1 MKKYI
6 ASIFATAEVDIDT
19 SMFEGTPIMPD
30 TGMSLYNDFLNK
42 KDLEYRREAKNRD
55 GEIVMM
61 TPNEYYRECSEY
73 GFGHFVPVDK
83 LKSHRRA
90 DSGSLDALKQRLEN
104 GKKFWLPVLNKADG
118 SQEGLHRMMVLGD
131 LYGWNSKKYPVLVVT
146 AYDQVKE
153 DRWNLIDEAYR
164 FLEDDFDKMCGW
176 GTNAVSDW
184 KSPPPEDVEEKI
196 REAIIVTAQDFNND
210 IDVDVEIKEVEGHQM
225 VIVYLTRY
233 KDYEFET
240 LSNPYKE
247 WLEDLFDVE
256 GKYVNPTLDINNLDL
271 DDLDDDLFI

>member
-1 MKKYI
+1 MKRYI
-6 ASIFATAEVDIDT
+6 TSIFAAAEVDIDT
-19 SMFEGTPIMPD
+19 SMFEGTPMMPD

-42 KDLEYRREAKNRD
+42 KDLEYRREHKNRD

-61 TPNEYYRECSEY
+61 TPNEYFRECSKY

-83 LKSHRRA
+83 LKSQRRA
-90 DSGSLDALKQRLEN
+90 DSGSLDALKQHLED

-118 SQEGLHRMMVLGD
+118 TQEGLHRMMVLGD

-153 DRWNLIDEAYR
+153 DRYNLIDEAYR
-164 FLEDDFDKMCGW
+164 FLEDDFDKMCSW
-176 GTNAVSDW
+176 GANAVSDW

-196 REAIIVTAQDFNND
+196 REAIITTAQDFNKD

-233 KDYEFET
+233 KTYEFEMW
-240 LSNPYKE
+240 SNPYKE

-256 GKYVNPTLDINNLDL
+256 GKYINPTPDINNLDL
-271 DDLDDDLFI
+271 DDLDNDLFI